1 MATVGQRGA
10 NSPVT
15 HATLLESLE
24 LLSRSLD
31 RLDMAKSDTEFAEV
45 LRNLVGFLGASN
57 APGAELWA
65 RKLSDAQETH
75 ARMPARLAA
84 EILGFY
90 GGMGSLN
97 DVVFRPG
104 RDREM
109 YDRLKRVAG
118 YQGQVRRTR
127 ARKMAESAAIP

>member
-1 MATVGQRGA
+1 
-10 NSPVT
+10 
-15 HATLLESLE
+15 
-24 LLSRSLD
+24 
-31 RLDMAKSDTEFAEV
+31 MAKSDTEFAEV
-45 LRNLVGFLGASN
+45 LRNLVGFLSGSN

-75 ARMPARLAA
+75 ARTPARLAA

-104 RDREM
+104 RDCEM
-109 YDRLKRVAG
+109 YDKLTEAVYELAQSVAR
-118 YQGQVRRTR
+118 Q
-127 ARKMAESAAIP
+127 SS

>member
-1 MATVGQRGA
+1 MERRTGLAMATVGQRGA

-75 ARMPARLAA
+75 ARTASTACRRNPGFLWRDGLAERCSFSAR
-84 EILGFY
+84 
-90 GGMGSLN
+90 SRPR
-97 DVVFRPG
+97 DVRQ
-104 RDREM
+104 
-109 YDRLKRVAG
+109 A
-118 YQGQVRRTR
+118 
-127 ARKMAESAAIP
+127 